1 MLSVYRSDY
10 VGCVDSVSAISH
22 PAPLSRPPPCV
33 PHPVFLS
40 PPCLLALSH
49 PLSPPP
55 CVPHPVFLSPPCLL
69 APSRPLPVFL
79 TLCSSLLHAFS
90 PSPTPS
96 LASRFGL
103 KEPERTYSSIT
114 VYGLRTMY
122 MVIFL
127 LASVISLAFWGYFYA
142 LCLLHIIVNN
152 DILQRVLRSVTKNG
166 ACSIC
171 IAGNWPSPCVPLPV
185 FLSLCSSPCVP
196 HPVFLSLCSSPCVPH
211 PVFLSPYSSPRVPH
225 PVFLT
230 PCSSP
235 RVPHPVFP
243 ALCSSPYYPHPVFL
257 SLCSPPCVPHPIILA
272 LCSLQVL
279 LSCGWLL

>member
-1 MLSVYRSDY
+1 MLVVWTLSVPYP
-10 VGCVDSVSAISH
+10 ILH
-22 PAPLSRPPPCV
+22 PLSSPPCV

-49 PLSPPP
+49 PL
-55 CVPHPVFLSPPCLL
+55 
-69 APSRPLPVFL
+69 SRPLPVFL

-166 ACSIC
+166 ACSLC
-171 IAGNWPSPCVPLPV
+171 IAGNWPSPRVPLPV
-185 FLSLCSSPCVP
+185 FLS
-196 HPVFLSLCSSPCVPH
+196 
-211 PVFLSPYSSPRVPH
+211 
-225 PVFLT
+225 

-235 RVPHPVFP
+235 RVPLPVFLSP
-243 ALCSSPYYPHPVFL
+243 CSSPHVPHPMFLSLCSPPRVPHPVFL
-257 SLCSPPCVPHPIILA
+257 SLCSPPSVPHPIILA